1 MTDRLADV
9 IAPLIA
15 AGETQADIARRI
27 GVTRATVGDW
37 IHRRATTPRADI
49 LFAAADALNVRA
61 RMDDLTPCLALHTV
75 QPHPQQEARQEPDMG
90 PIAAAVTQVI
100 AEDDPASVDDWA
112 WIIINRG
119 PDGLERTAWTSI
131 YAAEGPEMAEYVKAR
146 SQMKA
151 VQIDPAMDRAFW
163 ARCETYVAEMEAR

>member
-49 LFAAADALNVRA
+49 LFAAADALNVEARWLATGDGPRERCRLNADERA
-61 RMDDLTPCLALHTV
+61 MLTAYAHLTPAERITLRTLANQLA
-75 QPHPQQEARQEPDMG
+75 EARAD
-90 PIAAAVTQVI
+90 
-100 AEDDPASVDDWA
+100 
-112 WIIINRG
+112 
-119 PDGLERTAWTSI
+119 
-131 YAAEGPEMAEYVKAR
+131 Y
-146 SQMKA
+146 
-151 VQIDPAMDRAFW
+151 RA
-163 ARCETYVAEMEAR
+163 